1 MANTL
6 EERLE
11 RILPGGKGVWIPMD
25 HGASSFPVDGLTD
38 TEFVVDSVIGG
49 GADAIVLQKGLL
61 SHHHSRNGWDGY
73 VCHISVSTIHG
84 GERSQ
89 DKVSVATASEA
100 LLRGANGVS
109 AQVNLGDKYEP
120 EMIQRLG
127 ELSRQAYLE
136 GLPVLGMVYPRGTNL
151 VIEEGDSTRGVAH
164 AARIAWELGCHVVK
178 VPWTGSPES
187 FSKVVEAV
195 PIPVLLAGGENE
207 GDFSETLS
215 IVREAMDV
223 GCSGICFGRQV
234 FGSKDPESCVK
245 ALREIVHAGENAR

>member
-25 HGASSFPVDGLTD
+25 HGASSFPVEGLTD
-38 TEFVVDSVIGG
+38 TEFVVDSVIRG
-49 GADAIVLQKGLL
+49 GADAIILQKGLL
-61 SHHHSRNGWDGY
+61 SYHHSRNGWEGY

-109 AQVNLGDKYEP
+109 AQVNLGDKHESD
-120 EMIQRLG
+120 MIERLG

-136 GLPVLGMVYPRGTNL
+136 GLPVLGMVYPRGPNL
-151 VIEEGDSTRGVAH
+151 VIEKDDPTGGVAH

-195 PIPVLLAGGENE
+195 PIPVLLAGGEKK
-207 GDFSETLS
+207 GDFNRTLS
-215 IVREAMDV
+215 ILREAMAV
-223 GCSGICFGRQV
+223 GCSGVCFGRQV
-234 FGSKDPESCVK
+234 FSSIDPESCVRS
-245 ALREIVHAGENAR
+245 LREIVHGNENTL

>member
-25 HGASSFPVDGLTD
+25 HGASSFPVEGLTD

-73 VCHISVSTIHG
+73 VCHISVSTVHG

-89 DKVSVATASEA
+89 DKVSVATAKEA
-100 LLRGANGVS
+100 LSRGAIGVS
-109 AQVNLGDKYEP
+109 AQVNLGDEYES

-127 ELSRQAYLE
+127 ELTRQAYAD
-136 GLPVLGMVYPRGTNL
+136 GVPVLGMVYPRGPNL
-151 VIEEGDSTRGVAH
+151 VIEKDDLTGGVAH

-187 FSKVVEAV
+187 FSKVVKSV
-195 PIPVLLAGGENE
+195 PIPVLLAGGEKK
-207 GDFSETLS
+207 GDFNRTLS
-215 IVREAMDV
+215 IVREAMAV
-223 GCSGICFGRQV
+223 GCSGVCFGRQV
-234 FGSKDPESCVK
+234 FSSIDPESCVRL
-245 ALREIVHAGENAR
+245 LRDIVHGNENTL

>member
-11 RILPGGKGVWIPMD
+11 RLLPGGKGVWIPMD

-136 GLPVLGMVYPRGTNL
+136 GLPVLGWYILEGRILLSRRVTQQGGWLTARVMVRPSSLSRPPRP
-151 VIEEGDSTRGVAH
+151 
-164 AARIAWELGCHVVK
+164 LG
-178 VPWTGSPES
+178 P
-187 FSKVVEAV
+187 
-195 PIPVLLAGGENE
+195 
-207 GDFSETLS
+207 
-215 IVREAMDV
+215 
-223 GCSGICFGRQV
+223 
-234 FGSKDPESCVK
+234 
-245 ALREIVHAGENAR
+245 

>member
-1 MANTL
+1 MAKTL

-109 AQVNLGDKYEP
+109 CLLYTSDAAD
-120 EMIQRLG
+120 
-127 ELSRQAYLE
+127 
-136 GLPVLGMVYPRGTNL
+136 
-151 VIEEGDSTRGVAH
+151 EE
-164 AARIAWELGCHVVK
+164 
-178 VPWTGSPES
+178 
-187 FSKVVEAV
+187 
-195 PIPVLLAGGENE
+195 
-207 GDFSETLS
+207 
-215 IVREAMDV
+215 
-223 GCSGICFGRQV
+223 
-234 FGSKDPESCVK
+234 
-245 ALREIVHAGENAR
+245 